1 MPKRTDPPD
10 PGGQPSRITEV
21 VRFREVTD
29 ADGVT
34 NLVPFTLADQI
45 VERVR
50 TGLDLTDAAASA
62 NLTKQTIWNWRR
74 RGALNRALAAQGKPY
89 ATADG
94 PAYVQFVDALERAE
108 AEAEL
113 VRLAIIQRA
122 AEGGFKTTRET
133 VRYDAAGDVLERT
146 VVTEIALPQWTAAA
160 WYLERRHARKYGR
173 KSQLAAEALSGLLH
187 AHDDGADDEV
197 LRAEA
202 LIAMAEEFSA
212 E

>member
-1 MPKRTDPPD
+1 MARPRNSSLPD
-10 PGGQPSRITEV
+10 EGGQPSRISEV
-21 VRFREVTD
+21 VRYREATD

-34 NLVPFTLADQI
+34 NMVPFTLGEQI

-62 NLTKQTIWNWRR
+62 NITKQTIWNWRR
-74 RGALNRALAAQGKPY
+74 RGALNRALVAQGKPL
-89 ATADG
+89 ATDDG
-94 PAYVQFVDALERAE
+94 DAYVKFVDALERAE

-133 VRYDAAGDVLERT
+133 IKYDAAGDVLERT
-146 VVTEIALPQWTAAA
+146 VVTEVSLPQWTAAA

-187 AHDDGADDEV
+187 AHDDGDDEA
-197 LRAEA
+197 LRTEA
-202 LIAMAEEFSA
+202 LIAMAQEFGT
-212 E
+212 

>member
-1 MPKRTDPPD
+1 M
-10 PGGQPSRITEV
+10 
-21 VRFREVTD
+21 
-29 ADGVT
+29 
-34 NLVPFTLADQI
+34 VPFTLADQI

-62 NLTKQTIWNWRR
+62 NLAKQTIWDWRR
-74 RGALNRALAAQGKPY
+74 RGALNRALIAQGKPY
-89 ATADG
+89 AHADG
-94 PAYVQFVDALERAE
+94 PAYIAFADALERAE

-133 VRYDAAGDVLERT
+133 IRYDATGDILERT
-146 VVTEIALPQWTAAA
+146 LVTETAAPQWTAAA

-187 AHDDGADDEV
+187 AHDDGDDEA
-197 LRAEA
+197 LRTEA
-202 LIAMAEEFSA
+202 LIAMAVEFSA